1 MRFRLLLAALFLG
14 LIPSAARSPLDREPS
29 MAGVRLF
36 LGPSESLPMIDVDL
50 IARARQEIDLA
61 AYVLTDRAVT
71 DALQQA
77 ASRGIRLRLYL
88 DPDQANRRSI
98 YVKIKRSLQPP
109 MFTDFDLADTDT
121 TCPIRFTTTV
131 PTQALAM
138 MNGQLLP
145 AITGRFSQLM
155 LTISKAQYPDDKIE
169 AAYMSILSRKPT
181 AREKELWLQAQD
193 KGLTTM
199 EDLAFSLLNT
209 QQFIFIQ

>member
-36 LGPSESLPMIDVDL
+36 LGPSESLPVIDVDL

-88 DPDQANRRSI
+88 DPDQANRRNGRSTRRW
-98 YVKIKRSLQPP
+98 KRSCGHATSPH
-109 MFTDFDLADTDT
+109 ASSH
-121 TCPIRFTTTV
+121 R
-131 PTQALAM
+131 
-138 MNGQLLP
+138 P
-145 AITGRFSQLM
+145 A
-155 LTISKAQYPDDKIE
+155 
-169 AAYMSILSRKPT
+169 T
-181 AREKELWLQAQD
+181 AC
-193 KGLTTM
+193 
-199 EDLAFSLLNT
+199 
-209 QQFIFIQ
+209 I